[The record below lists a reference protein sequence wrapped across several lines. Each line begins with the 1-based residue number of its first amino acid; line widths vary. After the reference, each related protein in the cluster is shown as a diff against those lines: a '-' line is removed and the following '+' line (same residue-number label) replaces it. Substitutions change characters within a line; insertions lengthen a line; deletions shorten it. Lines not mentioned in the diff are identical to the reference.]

1 MTTVISLTIGG
12 RPFSIDPRDIA
23 FAPVEH
29 GSDICMS
36 GIGIGGVGPFYLS
49 TDWLVSIPTILSC
62 SEVSNVR
69 PLSDAPFQAG
79 DVFLKNVYF
88 STDES
93 KDQIS
98 IAKLK
103 I

>member
-12 RPFSIDPRDIA
+12 RAFSIEPRDIA
-23 FAPVEH
+23 FSPVEYD
-29 GSDICMS
+29 SDICMS

-49 TDWLVSIPTILSC
+49 TDWLVSFTVNFLLSC
-62 SEVSNVR
+62 GNIFFPDV
-69 PLSDAPFQAG
+69 PFQAG
-79 DVFLKNVYF
+79 DVFLKNVYI

-103 I
+103 A

>member
-12 RPFSIDPRDIA
+12 HAFSIDPRDIA
-23 FAPVEH
+23 FFPVEP
-29 GSDICMS
+29 GSDICVS
-36 GIGIGGVGPFYLS
+36 GIGIGGVGPFYS
-49 TDWLVSIPTILSC
+49 DTDWLVRLPKTFFFLFLSID
-62 SEVSNVR
+62 V
-69 PLSDAPFQAG
+69 PFQAG

-98 IAKLK
+98 FAKPRN
-103 I
+103 